1 MKQDQAEAKAV
12 ANALPYGLRMLPV
25 RDVPQLQCLAPDFEI
40 ATRKPSRPAPIVPPL
55 KNQGVT
61 VEEAK
66 AMLDGLRDEFA
77 KKASGGLYRDA
88 ADAEWRGLPIEM
100 RECLL
105 RVAGVRA
112 KSKPEL
118 HSLASRAWQEMPD
131 TEREAIKR
139 VVRLFKRYVLPLSA
153 LAAKV

>member
-1 MKQDQAEAKAV
+1 MKQDKAEAKAV
-12 ANALPYGLRMLPV
+12 AAALPYGLRMLPV
-25 RDVPQLQCLAPDFEI
+25 LDVPQLQCLAPDFEI
-40 ATRKPSRPAPIVPPL
+40 ATRKPVRPAPIVPPL
-55 KNQGVT
+55 KNPGVS
-61 VEEAK
+61 VAEAK

-88 ADAEWRGLPIEM
+88 ADAEWRRLPIEM

-118 HSLASRAWQEMPD
+118 HGLASRAWQEMPE
-131 TEREAIKR
+131 TEREAVKR

>member
-1 MKQDQAEAKAV
+1 MKQDKAEANAV
-12 ANALPYGLRMLPV
+12 AAVLPYGLRKLPV
-25 RDVPQLQCLAPDFEI
+25 RDVPQLQYLAPELRI
-40 ATRKPSRPAPIVPPL
+40 PEAPARPAPVVPPL
-55 KNQGVT
+55 KNPAVT

-88 ADAEWRGLPIEM
+88 ADAEWRRLPIEM

-105 RVAGVRA
+105 RVAGIRA

-118 HSLASRAWQEMPD
+118 HGLASRAWQEMPE

>member
-1 MKQDQAEAKAV
+1 MKQDKAEANAV
-12 ANALPYGLRMLPV
+12 AAALPYGLRKLPV
-25 RDVPQLQCLAPDFEI
+25 RDVPQLQCLAPELVI
-40 ATRKPSRPAPIVPPL
+40 ATRKPPRLVPNVPAF
-55 KNQGVT
+55 KNQDAT
-61 VEEAK
+61 VAEAR

-88 ADAEWRGLPIEM
+88 ADAEWRSLPIEM

-153 LAAKV
+153 LATKV